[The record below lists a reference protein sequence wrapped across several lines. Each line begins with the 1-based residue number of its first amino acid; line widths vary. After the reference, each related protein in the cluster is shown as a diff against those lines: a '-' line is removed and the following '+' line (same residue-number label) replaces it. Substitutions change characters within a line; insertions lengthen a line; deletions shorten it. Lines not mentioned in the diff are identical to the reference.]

1 MFLLV
6 PTLAAQ
12 VGTHKSPWAAGRV
25 SLFSLFLLYQR
36 YDWEREQVQSV
47 EFCRWGGAVGTSRN
61 SSPGHGFAESRL
73 MASDVFCGRHRAE
86 RNRRDSATNLAPTCA
101 HSPAGAS
108 NPVTAPRR
116 QLIAGAIPAPAARR
130 R

>member
-73 MASDVFCGRHRAE
+73 MASDVFVAGIEPNGTGAT
-86 RNRRDSATNLAPTCA
+86 ATNLAPTCA